1 MRPSLFTLGRLI
13 ILRVASLREE
23 RPEPLRRVRRGD
35 WPCVISDLA
44 LPPSSSS
51 SAAAAA
57 KLDRARQ
64 FPAPH
69 LPPAVEI
76 VMTLFVNSLKFLTST
91 DFRGSEIQSP
101 VGRFFCEGGSSL
113 VVTTLP

>member
-1 MRPSLFTLGRLI
+1 LLPSLFTLGRLI

-23 RPEPLRRVRRGD
+23 RPEPLRRVGRGC
-35 WPCVISDLA
+35 WPCVIWRLA

-57 KLDRARQ
+57 KRERARQ

-76 VMTLFVNSLKFLTST
+76 VMTQFLN
-91 DFRGSEIQSP
+91 
-101 VGRFFCEGGSSL
+101 C
-113 VVTTLP
+113 